1 MKKKQPSRKGDDA
14 PHHRLYEATSLIKN
28 AEEARHF
35 LLDLCT
41 PAELQTLADRWLVVG
56 PIKKGTPY
64 RKIYDDT
71 GVSVTT
77 IGRVARSI
85 NEGND
90 GYNTIYERLKK
101 KKNATRTTPQN
112 CRAEERETQ

>member
-1 MKKKQPSRKGDDA
+1 MKKKRPAQTEGDE
-14 PHHRLYEATSLIKN
+14 PHHQLYEAISLIKG
-28 AEEARHF
+28 ADEAKHF

-41 PAELQTLADRWLVVG
+41 PAELQTMADRWLVVD
-56 PIKKGTPY
+56 PIKQGSPY

-101 KKNATRTTPQN
+101 RTHVTNTTAQNRDTKK
-112 CRAEERETQ
+112 REAQ